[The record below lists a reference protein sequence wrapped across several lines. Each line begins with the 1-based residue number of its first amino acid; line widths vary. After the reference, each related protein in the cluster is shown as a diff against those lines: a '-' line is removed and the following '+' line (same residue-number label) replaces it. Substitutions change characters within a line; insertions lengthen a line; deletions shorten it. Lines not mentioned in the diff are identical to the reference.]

1 MAGRMEFAVIAV
13 FAAALVAG
21 LGITA
26 FQALSRPLNAISSLL
41 GH

>member
-1 MAGRMEFAVIAV
+1 MEFAVVAV

-26 FQALSRPLNAISSLL
+26 FQALSRPLDAVSTSL
-41 GH
+41 GR